1 MEVQNGE
8 NLSHAALPRLPRQR
22 NQLRP
27 CIGRIGLEVG
37 QPKILTYLA
46 KNGPCPQKQL
56 ADYFEVDSAAVSRM
70 LDSLEKGGF
79 ITRRLSAHSRRSNLV
94 ELTEKGRQA
103 CDAGQQCCGELEE
116 RMLRGFTPQEREAF
130 AGYLSRAYQNLH
142 AEKGEGHEG
151 PQTTA

>member
-1 MEVQNGE
+1 MERTFHM
-8 NLSHAALPRLPRQR
+8 LLYRAFHAQR

-70 LDSLEKGGF
+70 LDSLEKGAQQEKQPGRADRKG
-79 ITRRLSAHSRRSNLV
+79 TAGLRRLAAVLRRA
-94 ELTEKGRQA
+94 GGA
-103 CDAGQQCCGELEE
+103 DAA
-116 RMLRGFTPQEREAF
+116 R
-130 AGYLSRAYQNLH
+130 LH
-142 AEKGEGHEG
+142 AAGARSLCRIPVARLPKFTCRKGGG
-151 PQTTA
+151 S

>member
-1 MEVQNGE
+1 MERTFHM
-8 NLSHAALPRLPRQR
+8 LLYRAFHAQR

-56 ADYFEVDSAAVSRM
+56 AGYFEVDSAAVSRM

-79 ITRRLSAHSRRSNLV
+79 LHPQVKRAQQEKQPGRADRKGTAGLRRLAAVLRRVGGADAARLHTTGARSLCRIPGAR
-94 ELTEKGRQA
+94 LPKFTCRKG
-103 CDAGQQCCGELEE
+103 GG
-116 RMLRGFTPQEREAF
+116 
-130 AGYLSRAYQNLH
+130 S
-142 AEKGEGHEG
+142 
-151 PQTTA
+151 

>member
-1 MEVQNGE
+1 MERTFHM
-8 NLSHAALPRLPRQR
+8 LLYRAFHAQR

-56 ADYFEVDSAAVSRM
+56 AGYFEVDSAAVSRM

-103 CDAGQQCCGELEE
+103 YAVWQDCCGELEE
-116 RMLRGFTPQEREAF
+116 RMLARLHTTGARSLCRIPVARLPKFTCQKRG
-130 AGYLSRAYQNLH
+130 GS
-142 AEKGEGHEG
+142 
-151 PQTTA
+151 

>member
-1 MEVQNGE
+1 MERTFHM
-8 NLSHAALPRLPRQR
+8 LLYRAFHAQR

-37 QPKILTYLA
+37 QPKILPYLA

-103 CDAGQQCCGELEE
+103 YAVWQDCCGELEE
-116 RMLRGFTPQEREAF
+116 RMLRGFTHQEREAF

-151 PQTTA
+151 IAGGG

>member
-1 MEVQNGE
+1 MDPARKSSWRTI
-8 NLSHAALPRLPRQR
+8 LRSIQR
-22 NQLRP
+22 PFPACSTRWK
-27 CIGRIGLEVG
+27 R
-37 QPKILTYLA
+37 
-46 KNGPCPQKQL
+46 
-56 ADYFEVDSAAVSRM
+56 
-70 LDSLEKGGF
+70 GGF

-103 CDAGQQCCGELEE
+103 YAVWQDCCGELEE
-116 RMLRGFTPQEREAF
+116 RMLRGFTQQEREAF

>member
-1 MEVQNGE
+1 MERTFHM
-8 NLSHAALPRLPRQR
+8 LLYRAFHAQR

-103 CDAGQQCCGELEE
+103 CDAWQQCC
-116 RMLRGFTPQEREAF
+116 EAV

-142 AEKGEGHEG
+142 PEKGEGHEG

>member
-1 MEVQNGE
+1 MERTFHM
-8 NLSHAALPRLPRQR
+8 LLYRAFHAQR

-46 KNGPCPQKQL
+46 KNGPCP
-56 ADYFEVDSAAVSRM
+56 AAVSRM

-103 CDAGQQCCGELEE
+103 CDAWQQCCGELEE
-116 RMLRGFTPQEREAF
+116 RMLRGFTQQEREAF